1 MKQLEKQEGDNMDIK
16 TTAEELSTFE
26 AVPIELYY
34 SSTNV
39 EQLTLL
45 ARKESENNG

>member
-1 MKQLEKQEGDNMDIK
+1 MDIK